1 MITGVLLS
9 VTLLAISA
17 QHADTL
23 PGDLRD
29 GRAALEAGD
38 VARAIQLAERYSRSH
53 DRDPRGYLLLGDAY
67 AERMPSGRSTI
78 EFEVSDWG
86 SAASTLVVEL
96 AYQVIA
102 VNKAGSGEPSTVMSV
117 VL

>member
-78 EFEVSDWG
+78 EFEVSD
-86 SAASTLVVEL
+86 
-96 AYQVIA
+96 
-102 VNKAGSGEPSTVMSV
+102 
-117 VL
+117 